1 MASVLPKKRAMQ
13 GSSNRGSAVYDLNR
27 RVVSGRSASGARS
40 VSGSRHVSRGDM
52 FVAAEDDSFAED
64 AIDFHENKNT
74 IMSNFEE
81 WIKLSTDNKITSKN
95 SWQFALIDYFY
106 DLNVIK
112 DGDNI
117 NFQRASATLDGCV
130 KIYSSRVESVASE
143 TGKLLSGLAKKKG
156 DENAEDEDEDDDQNN
171 GEHVDPAS
179 LRRERRVNRVVES
192 TLLSEEALRIKKLDQ
207 ELAIDPLFKKALSDF
222 DEGGIKSLL
231 LNTLR
236 IDSSMRVVFDATTN
250 APKQTTEEETEETDD
265 QDRLDMYSDEVD
277 VGKLKGLVFQD
288 ESELETTTIVP
299 TMPELEAVFND
310 IGNAKSVL
318 GDVNARLGAAQEESA
333 EPDLNNNDNHDFLSP
348 ANDGFDDYELGNDE
362 NSPGMPENGQF
373 MNFANIDA
381 ELAQG
386 PVPDDDDDDD
396 LAGNSEVVTGHVLDQ
411 DLMTYFDKTMK
422 DTWRGPEHWRI
433 AALKKHKNFDTP
445 ISNKSRATTP
455 QVEGAPAQPKRKRK
469 ENITIDF
476 FKDEDEDYIEDIFQ
490 HAKKSAPILRPADSI
505 DTNEYHLLPDDIQFN
520 SKKLVTLFIKP
531 NRSIVTFSRR
541 AKSLR
546 NDNDVLE
553 KAAYTDQAYFAEEY
567 QKQEREREEE
577 ERQEKLAA
585 SFHQAELDDYDNY
598 GDIDFND
605 VLGGADSANDDIK
618 PENQF
623 VTEGRKAR
631 PEYVNF
637 SRVAKRVD
645 IKLLKD
651 NLWKA
656 IKPETKETS
665 PELPNAENGDFAPA
679 KQPVKIETHFTDI
692 AQKIGTM
699 YKPEEK
705 KDLSTSFCFICILHL
720 ANEHKLD
727 LSVNDAHDDLRISGY
742 SV

>member
-13 GSSNRGSAVYDLNR
+13 GSGGGMSTVKYDLNR
-27 RVVSGRSASGARS
+27 RVVSGRNVSGGSRS
-40 VSGSRHVSRGDM
+40 VSGNRHVSRGDM

-130 KIYSSRVESVASE
+130 KIYSSRVESVALE
-143 TGKLLSGLAKKKG
+143 TGKLLSGLAKKKA
-156 DENAEDEDEDDDQNN
+156 DEPLEEDDDEENAN

-192 TLLSEEALRIKKLDQ
+192 TLLLEEALRIKKLDQ

-250 APKQTTEEETEETDD
+250 APRETRNEDESEEYEPPLEDL
-265 QDRLDMYSDEVD
+265 QLRLTEVD
-277 VGKLKGLVFQD
+277 VDKLKSFVLQD
-288 ESELETTTIVP
+288 DEELDAATVVP
-299 TMPELEAVFND
+299 TMPELDAVFND

-318 GDVNARLGAAQEESA
+318 GNVNARLGGEQEEGTDREFE
-333 EPDLNNNDNHDFLSP
+333 EPEQPD
-348 ANDGFDDYELGNDE
+348 FDDFALGDDRDL
-362 NSPGMPENGQF
+362 PDMPEDGHF
-373 MNFANIDA
+373 MDFANIEA

-386 PVPDDDDDDD
+386 PVPGDDDEIPDE
-396 LAGNSEVVTGHVLDQ
+396 SEVVTGHVLDQ

-422 DTWRGPEHWRI
+422 DTWRGPEHWRV
-433 AALKKHKNFDTP
+433 AAFKKHKNFDTP
-445 ISNKSRATTP
+445 NSNKSRATTP
-455 QVEGAPAQPKRKRK
+455 QPDGAPAPPKRKRK
-469 ENITIDF
+469 EQITIDF

-490 HAKKSAPILRPADSI
+490 PAKKAAPILRSPDSI
-505 DTNEYHLLPDDIQFN
+505 DTNNYYLLPDDIQFN

-531 NRSIVTFSRR
+531 DRSIVTFSRR
-541 AKSLR
+541 AKLLR
-546 NDNDVLE
+546 NDADVLD
-553 KAAYTDQAYFAEEY
+553 KAAYTDQAYFADEY
-567 QKQEREREEE
+567 QKQEKEREEE

-585 SFHQAELDDYDNY
+585 SFHQAEMEDYDNY

-605 VLGGADSANDDIK
+605 VLGGADDANDELK
-618 PENQF
+618 PDTENQF

-656 IKPETKETS
+656 IKPEPVEPTEPNES
-665 PELPNAENGDFAPA
+665 PEKE
-679 KQPVKIETHFTDI
+679 QTPVKIETDFTEV
-692 AQKIGTM
+692 AQKIGKM

-727 LSVNDAHDDLRISGY
+727 LSSNDAFDNLRITGF
-742 SV
+742 

>member
-13 GSSNRGSAVYDLNR
+13 GSGGRLSVKYDLNR
-27 RVVSGRSASGARS
+27 RVVSGRTVSGARS

-130 KIYSSRVESVASE
+130 KIYSSRVESVALE
-143 TGKLLSGLAKKKG
+143 TGKLLSGLAKKKT
-156 DENAEDEDEDDDQNN
+156 DEALDEEEEEEDN

-179 LRRERRVNRVVES
+179 LRKERRVNRVVES
-192 TLLSEEALRIKKLDQ
+192 TLLLEEALRIKKLDQ

-236 IDSSMRVVFDATTN
+236 IDASMRVVFDATTN
-250 APKQTTEEETEETDD
+250 APQETTEDSEEYEAPLEDLEL
-265 QDRLDMYSDEVD
+265 RLDEVD
-277 VGKLKGLVFQD
+277 VEKLKAFVLKD
-288 ESELETTTIVP
+288 DDELETATVVP

-318 GDVNARLGAAQEESA
+318 GDVNSRLGKEDEGAGQDNEEPEQPA
-333 EPDLNNNDNHDFLSP
+333 YDDFGLDDRDMPD
-348 ANDGFDDYELGNDE
+348 
-362 NSPGMPENGQF
+362 MPEMPEDGHF
-373 MNFANIDA
+373 MDFANMDA
-381 ELAQG
+381 ELAQA
-386 PVPDDDDDDD
+386 PVSDDEEVPVE
-396 LAGNSEVVTGHVLDQ
+396 SEVVTGHVLDQ
-411 DLMTYFDKTMK
+411 ELMSYFDKTMK
-422 DTWRGPEHWRI
+422 DSWRGPEHWRV
-433 AALKKHKNFDTP
+433 AAFKKHKNFDTP
-445 ISNKSRATTP
+445 NSNKSRATTP
-455 QVEGAPAQPKRKRK
+455 QPDTAQPKRKRK
-469 ENITIDF
+469 EQITIDF

-490 HAKKSAPILRPADSI
+490 PAKKAAPILRSPDSI
-505 DTNEYHLLPDDIQFN
+505 DTTNYYLLPDDIQFN

-531 NRSIVTFSRR
+531 DRSIVTFSRR
-541 AKSLR
+541 AKLLR
-546 NDNDVLE
+546 NDTDVLE
-553 KAAYTDQAYFAEEY
+553 KAAYTDQAYFAGEY
-567 QKQEREREEE
+567 QKQEQEREEE

-585 SFHQAELDDYDNY
+585 SFHQAELEDYDNY
-598 GDIDFND
+598 GDINFND
-605 VLGGADSANDDIK
+605 VLGGADLANAELK
-618 PENQF
+618 PESQF
-623 VTEGRKAR
+623 VTEGRRAR

-656 IKPETKETS
+656 IKPEAVEAPVADNETPEKEQT
-665 PELPNAENGDFAPA
+665 
-679 KQPVKIETHFTDI
+679 PVKIETDFTEV
-692 AQKIGTM
+692 AQKIGKM

-727 LSVNDAHDDLRISGY
+727 LSSNDNHDDLRITGF
-742 SV
+742 

>member
-13 GSSNRGSAVYDLNR
+13 GSGGRLSVKYDLNR
-27 RVVSGRSASGARS
+27 RVVSGRTVSGSRS
-40 VSGSRHVSRGDM
+40 VSGNRHVSRGDM

-74 IMSNFEE
+74 IMLNFEE

-130 KIYSSRVESVASE
+130 KIYSSRVESVALE
-143 TGKLLSGLAKKKG
+143 TGKLLSGLAKKKA
-156 DENAEDEDEDDDQNN
+156 DEAVDEEEEEENN
-171 GEHVDPAS
+171 GEHVDPAA
-179 LRRERRVNRVVES
+179 LRKERRVNRVVES
-192 TLLSEEALRIKKLDQ
+192 TLVLEEALRIKKLDQ

-236 IDSSMRVVFDATTN
+236 IDASMRVVFDATTN
-250 APKQTTEEETEETDD
+250 APREATEESEEYEAPLEDLEL
-265 QDRLDMYSDEVD
+265 RLDEVD
-277 VGKLKGLVFQD
+277 VGKLKSFVLKEDDDLDTATV
-288 ESELETTTIVP
+288 VP
-299 TMPELEAVFND
+299 TMPELDAVFND

-318 GDVNARLGAAQEESA
+318 GDVNARLGKEDEVTDRESEEPEQPA
-333 EPDLNNNDNHDFLSP
+333 IDDFALDDGDIPDIP
-348 ANDGFDDYELGNDE
+348 DD
-362 NSPGMPENGQF
+362 GQF
-373 MNFANIDA
+373 MNFANMDA

-386 PVPDDDDDDD
+386 PVSDEEELP
-396 LAGNSEVVTGHVLDQ
+396 AESEIVTGHVLDQ
-411 DLMTYFDKTMK
+411 DLMSYFDKTMK
-422 DTWRGPEHWRI
+422 DTWRGPEHWRV
-433 AALKKHKNFDTP
+433 AAFKKHKNFDTP
-445 ISNKSRATTP
+445 NSNKSRATTP
-455 QVEGAPAQPKRKRK
+455 QPDGAQPKRKRK
-469 ENITIDF
+469 EHITIDF

-490 HAKKSAPILRPADSI
+490 PAKKAAPILRSPDSI
-505 DTNEYHLLPDDIQFN
+505 DTTNYHLLPDDIQFN

-531 NRSIVTFSRR
+531 DRSIVTFSRR
-541 AKSLR
+541 AKLLR
-546 NDNDVLE
+546 NDTDVLE
-553 KAAYTDQAYFAEEY
+553 NAAYTDQAYFAGEY
-567 QKQEREREEE
+567 QKKEQEREE

-585 SFHQAELDDYDNY
+585 SFHQAEMEDYDNY
-598 GDIDFND
+598 GDVDFND
-605 VLGGADSANDDIK
+605 VLGSADVADTELKAES
-618 PENQF
+618 QF

-656 IKPETKETS
+656 IKPEEENPPASETEDPPKEVT
-665 PELPNAENGDFAPA
+665 
-679 KQPVKIETHFTDI
+679 PVKIETAFTEV
-692 AQKIGTM
+692 AQKIGKM
-699 YKPEEK
+699 YKAEEK

-727 LSVNDAHDDLRISGY
+727 LSSNDNHDDLRITGF
-742 SV
+742 

>member
-13 GSSNRGSAVYDLNR
+13 GSGGRLSVKYDLNR
-27 RVVSGRSASGARS
+27 RVVSGRTVSGARS

-130 KIYSSRVESVASE
+130 KIYSSRVESVALE
-143 TGKLLSGLAKKKG
+143 TGKLLSGLAKKKS
-156 DENAEDEDEDDDQNN
+156 DEALEEEDEDEDN

-179 LRRERRVNRVVES
+179 LRKERRVNRVVES
-192 TLLSEEALRIKKLDQ
+192 TLLLEEALRIKKLDQ

-236 IDSSMRVVFDATTN
+236 IDASMRVVFDATTN
-250 APKQTTEEETEETDD
+250 APQETTEDSEEYEAPLEDLEL
-265 QDRLDMYSDEVD
+265 RLDEVD
-277 VGKLKGLVFQD
+277 VDKLKALVLKD
-288 ESELETTTIVP
+288 EDDLETATVVP

-318 GDVNARLGAAQEESA
+318 GDVNSRLGKDDEGAGQEQEEPEQPA
-333 EPDLNNNDNHDFLSP
+333 YDDFGL
-348 ANDGFDDYELGNDE
+348 DDRD
-362 NSPGMPENGQF
+362 MPEMPDMPEDGHF
-373 MNFANIDA
+373 MDFANMDA
-381 ELAQG
+381 ELAQA
-386 PVPDDDDDDD
+386 PVSDDEE
-396 LAGNSEVVTGHVLDQ
+396 APVESEVVTGHVLDQ
-411 DLMTYFDKTMK
+411 ELMSYFDKTMK
-422 DTWRGPEHWRI
+422 DTWRGPEHWRV
-433 AALKKHKNFDTP
+433 AAFKKHKNFDTP
-445 ISNKSRATTP
+445 NSNKSRATTP
-455 QVEGAPAQPKRKRK
+455 QPDTAQPKRKRK
-469 ENITIDF
+469 EQITIDF

-490 HAKKSAPILRPADSI
+490 PAKKAAPILRSPDSI
-505 DTNEYHLLPDDIQFN
+505 DTTNYHLLPDDIQFN

-531 NRSIVTFSRR
+531 DRSIVTFSRR
-541 AKSLR
+541 AKLLR
-546 NDNDVLE
+546 NDTDVLE
-553 KAAYTDQAYFAEEY
+553 KAAYTDQAYFAGEY
-567 QKQEREREEE
+567 QKQEQEREEE

-585 SFHQAELDDYDNY
+585 SFHQAELEDYDNF

-605 VLGGADSANDDIK
+605 VLGSADLANAELK
-618 PENQF
+618 PESQF
-623 VTEGRKAR
+623 VTEGRRAR

-656 IKPETKETS
+656 IKPEPDGALVADNETPEKEQT
-665 PELPNAENGDFAPA
+665 
-679 KQPVKIETHFTDI
+679 PVKIETDFTEV
-692 AQKIGTM
+692 AQKIGKM

-727 LSVNDAHDDLRISGY
+727 LSSNDKHDDLRITGF
-742 SV
+742 

>member
-13 GSSNRGSAVYDLNR
+13 GSGGRLSVKYDLNR
-27 RVVSGRSASGARS
+27 RVVSGRTVSRS

-130 KIYSSRVESVASE
+130 KIYSSRVESVALE
-143 TGKLLSGLAKKKG
+143 TGKLLSGLAKKKS
-156 DENAEDEDEDDDQNN
+156 DEALEEEEEEEDN

-179 LRRERRVNRVVES
+179 LRKERRVNRVVES
-192 TLLSEEALRIKKLDQ
+192 TLLLEEALRIKKLDQ

-236 IDSSMRVVFDATTN
+236 IDASMRVVFDATTN
-250 APKQTTEEETEETDD
+250 APRETTEDSEEYEAPLEDLEL
-265 QDRLDMYSDEVD
+265 RLDEVD
-277 VGKLKGLVFQD
+277 VEKLKALVLKD
-288 ESELETTTIVP
+288 DDELETATVVP

-318 GDVNARLGAAQEESA
+318 GDVNSRLGKDDEGAGQDNEEPEQPA
-333 EPDLNNNDNHDFLSP
+333 YDDFGLDDKDMPDMPD
-348 ANDGFDDYELGNDE
+348 
-362 NSPGMPENGQF
+362 MPEDGHF
-373 MNFANIDA
+373 MDFANMDA
-381 ELAQG
+381 ELAQA
-386 PVPDDDDDDD
+386 PVSDDEEVPVE
-396 LAGNSEVVTGHVLDQ
+396 SEVVTGHVLDQ
-411 DLMTYFDKTMK
+411 ELMSYFDKTMK
-422 DTWRGPEHWRI
+422 DTWRGPEHWRV
-433 AALKKHKNFDTP
+433 AAFKKHKNFDTP
-445 ISNKSRATTP
+445 NSNKSRATTP
-455 QVEGAPAQPKRKRK
+455 QPDTAQPKRKRK
-469 ENITIDF
+469 EQITIDF

-490 HAKKSAPILRPADSI
+490 PAKKAAPILRSPDSI
-505 DTNEYHLLPDDIQFN
+505 DTTNYHLLPDDIQFN

-531 NRSIVTFSRR
+531 DRSIVTFSRR
-541 AKSLR
+541 AKLLR
-546 NDNDVLE
+546 NDTDVLE
-553 KAAYTDQAYFAEEY
+553 KAAYTDQAYFAGEY
-567 QKQEREREEE
+567 QKQEQEREEE

-585 SFHQAELDDYDNY
+585 SFHQAELEDYDNY

-605 VLGGADSANDDIK
+605 VLGGADLANAELK
-618 PENQF
+618 PESQF
-623 VTEGRKAR
+623 VTEGRRAR

-656 IKPETKETS
+656 IKPEPVEAPVADNETPEKEQT
-665 PELPNAENGDFAPA
+665 
-679 KQPVKIETHFTDI
+679 PVKIETDFTEV
-692 AQKIGTM
+692 AQKIGKM

-727 LSVNDAHDDLRISGY
+727 LSSNDNHDDLRITGF
-742 SV
+742 

>member
-13 GSSNRGSAVYDLNR
+13 GSGGRLSVKYDLNR
-27 RVVSGRSASGARS
+27 RVVSGRTVSGARS

-130 KIYSSRVESVASE
+130 KIYSSRVESVALE
-143 TGKLLSGLAKKKG
+143 TGKLLSGLAKKKS
-156 DENAEDEDEDDDQNN
+156 DEALEEEEEEEDN

-179 LRRERRVNRVVES
+179 LRKERRVNRVVES
-192 TLLSEEALRIKKLDQ
+192 TLLLEEALRIKKLDQ

-236 IDSSMRVVFDATTN
+236 IDASMRVVFDATTN
-250 APKQTTEEETEETDD
+250 APRETTEDSEEYEAPLEDLEL
-265 QDRLDMYSDEVD
+265 RLDEVD
-277 VGKLKGLVFQD
+277 VEKLKALVLKD
-288 ESELETTTIVP
+288 DDELETATVVP

-318 GDVNARLGAAQEESA
+318 GDVNSRLGKDDEGAGQDNEEPEQPA
-333 EPDLNNNDNHDFLSP
+333 YDDFGLDDKDMPDMPD
-348 ANDGFDDYELGNDE
+348 
-362 NSPGMPENGQF
+362 MPEDGHF
-373 MNFANIDA
+373 MDFANMDA
-381 ELAQG
+381 ELAQA
-386 PVPDDDDDDD
+386 PVSDDEEVPVE
-396 LAGNSEVVTGHVLDQ
+396 SEVVTGHVLDQ
-411 DLMTYFDKTMK
+411 ELMSYFDKTMK
-422 DTWRGPEHWRI
+422 DTWRGPEHWRV
-433 AALKKHKNFDTP
+433 AAFKKHKNFDTP
-445 ISNKSRATTP
+445 NSNKSRATTP
-455 QVEGAPAQPKRKRK
+455 QPDTAQPKRKRK
-469 ENITIDF
+469 EQITIDF

-490 HAKKSAPILRPADSI
+490 PAKKAAPILRSPDSI
-505 DTNEYHLLPDDIQFN
+505 DTTNYHLLPDDIQFN

-531 NRSIVTFSRR
+531 DRSIVTFSRR
-541 AKSLR
+541 AKLLR
-546 NDNDVLE
+546 NDTDVLE
-553 KAAYTDQAYFAEEY
+553 KAAYTDQAYFAGEY
-567 QKQEREREEE
+567 QKQEQEREEE

-585 SFHQAELDDYDNY
+585 SFHQAELEDYDNY

-605 VLGGADSANDDIK
+605 VLGGADLANAELK
-618 PENQF
+618 PESQF
-623 VTEGRKAR
+623 VTEGRRAR

-656 IKPETKETS
+656 IKPEPVEAPVADNETPEKEQT
-665 PELPNAENGDFAPA
+665 
-679 KQPVKIETHFTDI
+679 PVKIETDFTEV
-692 AQKIGTM
+692 AQKIGKM

-727 LSVNDAHDDLRISGY
+727 LSSNDNHDDLRITGF
-742 SV
+742 

>member
-13 GSSNRGSAVYDLNR
+13 GSGGRLSVKYDLNR
-27 RVVSGRSASGARS
+27 RVVSGRTVSGARS

-130 KIYSSRVESVASE
+130 KIYSSRVESVALE
-143 TGKLLSGLAKKKG
+143 TGKLLSGLAKKKS
-156 DENAEDEDEDDDQNN
+156 DEALDEEEEEEDN

-179 LRRERRVNRVVES
+179 LRKERRVNRVVES
-192 TLLSEEALRIKKLDQ
+192 TLLLEEALRIKKLDQ

-236 IDSSMRVVFDATTN
+236 IDASMRVVFDATTN
-250 APKQTTEEETEETDD
+250 APQETTEDSEEYEAPLEDLEL
-265 QDRLDMYSDEVD
+265 RLDEVD
-277 VGKLKGLVFQD
+277 VEKLKALVLKD
-288 ESELETTTIVP
+288 DDELETATVVP

-318 GDVNARLGAAQEESA
+318 GDVNSRLGKEDEGAVQDNEEPEQPA
-333 EPDLNNNDNHDFLSP
+333 YDDFGLDDRDMPD
-348 ANDGFDDYELGNDE
+348 
-362 NSPGMPENGQF
+362 MPEMPEDGHF
-373 MNFANIDA
+373 MDFANMDA
-381 ELAQG
+381 ELAQA
-386 PVPDDDDDDD
+386 PVSDDEEVPVE
-396 LAGNSEVVTGHVLDQ
+396 SEVVTGHVLDQ
-411 DLMTYFDKTMK
+411 ELMSYFDKTMK
-422 DTWRGPEHWRI
+422 DSWRGPEHWRV
-433 AALKKHKNFDTP
+433 AAFKKHKNFDTP
-445 ISNKSRATTP
+445 NSNKSRATTP
-455 QVEGAPAQPKRKRK
+455 QPDTAQPKRKRK
-469 ENITIDF
+469 EQITIDF

-490 HAKKSAPILRPADSI
+490 PAKKAAPILRSPDSI
-505 DTNEYHLLPDDIQFN
+505 DTTNYYLLPDDIQFN

-531 NRSIVTFSRR
+531 DRSIVTFSRR
-541 AKSLR
+541 AKLLR
-546 NDNDVLE
+546 NDTDVLE
-553 KAAYTDQAYFAEEY
+553 KAAYTDQAYFAGEY
-567 QKQEREREEE
+567 QKQEQEREEE

-585 SFHQAELDDYDNY
+585 SFHQAELEDYDNY

-605 VLGGADSANDDIK
+605 VLGGADLANAELK
-618 PENQF
+618 PESQF
-623 VTEGRKAR
+623 VTEGRRAR

-656 IKPETKETS
+656 IKPEAVEAPVADNETPEKEQT
-665 PELPNAENGDFAPA
+665 
-679 KQPVKIETHFTDI
+679 PVKIETDFTEV
-692 AQKIGTM
+692 AQKIGKM

-727 LSVNDAHDDLRISGY
+727 LSSNDNHDDLRITGF
-742 SV
+742 

>member
-13 GSSNRGSAVYDLNR
+13 GSGGRLSVKYDLNR
-27 RVVSGRSASGARS
+27 RVVSGRTVSGARS

-130 KIYSSRVESVASE
+130 KIYSSRVESVALE
-143 TGKLLSGLAKKKG
+143 TGKLLSGLAKKKS
-156 DENAEDEDEDDDQNN
+156 DEALDEEEEEEDN

-179 LRRERRVNRVVES
+179 LRKERRVNRVVES
-192 TLLSEEALRIKKLDQ
+192 TLLLEEALRIKKLDQ

-236 IDSSMRVVFDATTN
+236 IDASMRVVFDATTN
-250 APKQTTEEETEETDD
+250 APQETTEDSEEYEAPLEDLEL
-265 QDRLDMYSDEVD
+265 RLDEVD
-277 VGKLKGLVFQD
+277 VEKLKALVLKD
-288 ESELETTTIVP
+288 DDELETATVVP

-318 GDVNARLGAAQEESA
+318 GDVNSRLGKEDEGAGQDNEEPEQPA
-333 EPDLNNNDNHDFLSP
+333 YDDFGLDERDMPD
-348 ANDGFDDYELGNDE
+348 
-362 NSPGMPENGQF
+362 MPEMPEDGHF
-373 MNFANIDA
+373 MDFANMDA
-381 ELAQG
+381 ELAQA
-386 PVPDDDDDDD
+386 PVSDDEEVPVE
-396 LAGNSEVVTGHVLDQ
+396 SEVVTGHVLDQ
-411 DLMTYFDKTMK
+411 ELMSYFDKTMK
-422 DTWRGPEHWRI
+422 DSWRGPEHWRV
-433 AALKKHKNFDTP
+433 AAFKKHKNFDTP
-445 ISNKSRATTP
+445 NSNKSRATTP
-455 QVEGAPAQPKRKRK
+455 QPDTAQPKRKRK
-469 ENITIDF
+469 EQITIDF

-490 HAKKSAPILRPADSI
+490 PAKKAAPILRSPDSI
-505 DTNEYHLLPDDIQFN
+505 DTTNYYLLPDDIQFN

-531 NRSIVTFSRR
+531 DRSIVTFSRR
-541 AKSLR
+541 AKLLR
-546 NDNDVLE
+546 NDTDVLE
-553 KAAYTDQAYFAEEY
+553 KAAYTDQAYFAGEY
-567 QKQEREREEE
+567 QKQEQEREEE

-585 SFHQAELDDYDNY
+585 SFHQAELEDYDNY

-605 VLGGADSANDDIK
+605 VLGGADPANAELK
-618 PENQF
+618 PESQF
-623 VTEGRKAR
+623 VTEGRRAR

-656 IKPETKETS
+656 IKPEAVEAPVADNETPEKEQT
-665 PELPNAENGDFAPA
+665 
-679 KQPVKIETHFTDI
+679 PVKIETDFTEV
-692 AQKIGTM
+692 AQKIGKM

-727 LSVNDAHDDLRISGY
+727 LSSNDNHDDLRITGF
-742 SV
+742 

>member
-13 GSSNRGSAVYDLNR
+13 GSGGRQSVKYDLNR
-27 RVVSGRSASGARS
+27 RVVSGRTVSGTRS
-40 VSGSRHVSRGDM
+40 VSGNRHVSRGDM

-74 IMSNFEE
+74 IMLNFEE

-130 KIYSSRVESVASE
+130 KIYSSRVESVALE
-143 TGKLLSGLAKKKG
+143 TGKLLSGLAKKKT
-156 DENAEDEDEDDDQNN
+156 DEALDEEEEEENN
-171 GEHVDPAS
+171 GEHVDPAA
-179 LRRERRVNRVVES
+179 LRKERRVNRVVES
-192 TLLSEEALRIKKLDQ
+192 TLVLEEALRIKKLDQ

-236 IDSSMRVVFDATTN
+236 IDASMRVVFDATTN
-250 APKQTTEEETEETDD
+250 APREATEDD
-265 QDRLDMYSDEVD
+265 DYEAPLEDLELREDEVD
-277 VGKLKGLVFQD
+277 VGKLKSFVLKEDDDLDTATV
-288 ESELETTTIVP
+288 VP
-299 TMPELEAVFND
+299 TMPELDAVFND

-318 GDVNARLGAAQEESA
+318 GDVNARLGKEDEVTDRESEEPEQPA
-333 EPDLNNNDNHDFLSP
+333 IDDFALDDGDIPDI
-348 ANDGFDDYELGNDE
+348 
-362 NSPGMPENGQF
+362 PEDGQF
-373 MNFANIDA
+373 MNFANMDA

-386 PVPDDDDDDD
+386 PVPDDEE
-396 LAGNSEVVTGHVLDQ
+396 LPAESEIVTGHVLDQ
-411 DLMTYFDKTMK
+411 ELMSYFDKTMK
-422 DTWRGPEHWRI
+422 DTWRGPEHWRV
-433 AALKKHKNFDTP
+433 AAFKKHKNFDTP
-445 ISNKSRATTP
+445 NSNKSRATTP
-455 QVEGAPAQPKRKRK
+455 QPDAAQPKRKRK
-469 ENITIDF
+469 EHITIDF

-490 HAKKSAPILRPADSI
+490 PAKKAAPILRSPDSI
-505 DTNEYHLLPDDIQFN
+505 DTTDYHLLPDDIQFN

-531 NRSIVTFSRR
+531 DRSIVTFSRR
-541 AKSLR
+541 AKLLR
-546 NDNDVLE
+546 NDTDVLE
-553 KAAYTDQAYFAEEY
+553 NAAYTDQAYFAGEY
-567 QKQEREREEE
+567 QKKEQEREEE

-585 SFHQAELDDYDNY
+585 SFHQAEMEDYDNY
-598 GDIDFND
+598 GDVDFND
-605 VLGGADSANDDIK
+605 VLGSAEVADTELKTES
-618 PENQF
+618 QF

-656 IKPETKETS
+656 IKPEEEESPAPETEDHPKEQT
-665 PELPNAENGDFAPA
+665 
-679 KQPVKIETHFTDI
+679 PVKIETAFTEV
-692 AQKIGTM
+692 AQKIGKM
-699 YKPEEK
+699 YKAEEK

-727 LSVNDAHDDLRISGY
+727 LSSTDNHDDLRITGF
-742 SV
+742 